1 MELDPPGEASPGGEA
16 GNGSRPPR
24 AVTSLQRGIFVNRLM
39 RSFLLPYKKLLVAV
53 FAFQFVAVAATM
65 TLPTLNAMLIDQGIL
80 KGNTNYILKIGVV
93 MLVLSLVQAVFGI
106 SATWFGSRAGMG
118 FGRDIRDRLF
128 HTVTGF
134 STREV
139 DSFGAPSLIIRIT
152 NDVQQVQ
159 TLVVMLCTSFISAPI
174 TIVVGVYLAVR
185 EDGPLSLI
193 LVASIPVL
201 LLSIGTIVIRVI
213 PQYRDMQERIDK
225 MSQVLR
231 EQIVGMRV
239 VRAFVR
245 EPLET
250 QRFDEA
256 NQRLTRTA
264 TLTSRYMS
272 SMFPT
277 VMLVLNVS
285 SAAAV
290 WVAANRIG
298 AGDMQIGALIAFL
311 TYLVQ
316 ILMAVMMAT
325 FVAVMWP
332 RASVCAERINEVLDT
347 DSSIITSPTPV
358 TQLSGKG
365 TLEFRNVG
373 FCYPGAE
380 IPVLSNVSF
389 TTRPGQTTAIIGSTG
404 SGKTTLVN
412 LVARLIDSTEGSILI
427 DDVDVRDLEPETL
440 WKRVSVVPQRPYL
453 FSGTIRSNLLFA
465 DPEASEADLWKAL
478 EIAQAADFVNA
489 MTDKLDSPISQ
500 GGTNV
505 SGGQR
510 QRLAIARSLVRKPGI
525 YVFDDSFSA
534 LDLATDARLRTAL
547 APVTSDAA
555 LIIVAQRVSTIK
567 HADQILV
574 LDNGECV
581 GVGTHHELLANCPT
595 YAEIV
600 ESQMTA
606 EEAA

>member
-1 MELDPPGEASPGGEA
+1 M
-16 GNGSRPPR
+16 
-24 AVTSLQRGIFVNRLM
+24 NRLM

-53 FAFQFVAVAATM
+53 LAFQIVAVTATM
-65 TLPTLNAMLIDQGIL
+65 ILPTLNALLIDNGIL
-80 KGNTNYILKIGVV
+80 KGNTNYILKIGVI
-93 MLVLSLVQAVFGI
+93 MLALSFVQAVFGI

-139 DSFGAPSLIIRIT
+139 DRFGAPSLITRIT

-174 TIVVGVYLAVR
+174 TVVVGVFLAVR

-193 LVASIPVL
+193 LVAGIPVL
-201 LLSIGTIVIRVI
+201 LLSVGTIVIRVI
-213 PQYRDMQERIDK
+213 PQYRNMQERIDR
-225 MSQVLR
+225 MSRVLR

-250 QRFDEA
+250 ERFDDA
-256 NQRLTRTA
+256 NQRLTRTSI
-264 TLTSRYMS
+264 LTSRYMS

-277 VMLVLNVS
+277 VMLVMNIS

-290 WVAANRIG
+290 WVAAGRIG
-298 AGDMQIGALIAFL
+298 AGDMQIGALVAFL

-332 RASVCAERINEVLDT
+332 RASVCADRINEVLET
-347 DSSIITSPTPV
+347 DSSIETSPTPV
-358 TQLSGKG
+358 TELPGRG

-373 FCYPGAE
+373 FSYPGAE
-380 IPVLSNVSF
+380 VPVLSNISF

-412 LVARLIDSTEGSILI
+412 LIARLIDSSEGEILV
-427 DDVDVRDLEPETL
+427 DDVNVRDLEPETL

-453 FSGTIRSNLLFA
+453 FSGTVRSNLLFA
-465 DPEASEADLWKAL
+465 NENASENDLWTAL

-489 MTDKLDSPISQ
+489 MPEKLDSPISQ

-510 QRLAIARSLVRKPGI
+510 QRLAIARALVRKPGI

-547 APVTSDAA
+547 VPVTTDAA

-567 HADQILV
+567 YADQILV
-574 LDNGECV
+574 LEDGVCV
-581 GVGTHHELLANCPT
+581 GLGSHYELLENCPT

-600 ESQMTA
+600 ESQMSA

>member
-1 MELDPPGEASPGGEA
+1 
-16 GNGSRPPR
+16 
-24 AVTSLQRGIFVNRLM
+24 M
-39 RSFLLPYKKLLVAV
+39 RSFLLPYKNLLIAVFLLQIVAV
-53 FAFQFVAVAATM
+53 GATM
-65 TLPTLNAMLIDQGIL
+65 ILPTLNAMLIDQGIL
-80 KGNTNYILKIGVV
+80 TGNTNYILKIGVV
-93 MLVLSLVQAVFGI
+93 MLALSFVQAVFGI

-139 DSFGAPSLIIRIT
+139 DSFGAPSLITRIT

-174 TIVVGVYLAVR
+174 TIVIGVFLAIR

-193 LVASIPVL
+193 LVAAVPVL
-201 LLSIGTIVIRVI
+201 LLSIGTIIIRVI
-213 PQYRDMQERIDK
+213 PQFRAMQERIDK
-225 MSQVLR
+225 VSKVLR

-250 QRFDEA
+250 ERFDDV
-256 NQRLTRTA
+256 NQLLTRTA
-264 TLTSRYMS
+264 ILTSRYMS
-272 SMFPT
+272 SLFPT
-277 VMLVLNVS
+277 VMLVMNVS

-290 WVAANRIG
+290 WVAADRIQ
-298 AGDMQIGALIAFL
+298 AGDMKVGALIAFL

-332 RASVCAERINEVLDT
+332 RASVCADRINEVLET
-347 DSSIITSPTPV
+347 DSSIVTASEPITE
-358 TQLSGKG
+358 LAGGG

-373 FCYPGAE
+373 FSYPGAE
-380 IPVLSNVSF
+380 IPVLSSISF

-412 LVARLIDSTEGSILI
+412 LIARLIDCTEGEIL
-427 DDVDVRDLEPETL
+427 VDNVNVRDLEPETL
-440 WKRVSVVPQRPYL
+440 WRQVSIVPQRPYL

-465 DPEASEADLWKAL
+465 KADATENDLWTAL
-478 EIAQAADFVNA
+478 EIAQASDFVNA
-489 MTDKLDSPISQ
+489 LPEKLDAPISQ

-510 QRLAIARSLVRKPGI
+510 QRLAIARALVRTPNI

-547 APVTSDAA
+547 IPVTTNAA
-555 LIIVAQRVSTIK
+555 MIIVAQRVSTIK
-567 HADQILV
+567 NADQILV
-574 LDNGECV
+574 LDNGICV
-581 GVGTHHELLANCPT
+581 GLGTHHELLANCPT

>member
-1 MELDPPGEASPGGEA
+1 
-16 GNGSRPPR
+16 
-24 AVTSLQRGIFVNRLM
+24 M
-39 RSFLLPYKKLLVAV
+39 RSYLLPYKKLLWAVLLFQIVAV
-53 FAFQFVAVAATM
+53 TATM
-65 TLPTLNAMLIDQGIL
+65 TLPTLNAMLIDNGIL

-93 MLVLSLVQAVFGI
+93 MLALSLVQAVFGI
-106 SATWFGSRAGMG
+106 SSTWFGSRAGMG

-139 DSFGAPSLIIRIT
+139 DSFGAPSLITRIT

-159 TLVVMLCTSFISAPI
+159 TLVVMLCTSFIAAPI
-174 TIVVGVYLAVR
+174 TVVVGIFLAIR

-193 LVASIPVL
+193 LVAGIPVL
-201 LLSIGTIVIRVI
+201 LLSVGLIVIRVI
-213 PQYRDMQERIDK
+213 PQFRDMQERIDRV
-225 MSQVLR
+225 SRVLR

-250 QRFDEA
+250 DRFDDA
-256 NQRLTRTA
+256 NQRLTRTSI
-264 TLTSRYMS
+264 LTSRYMS

-277 VMLVLNVS
+277 VMLVMNVS

-290 WVAANRIG
+290 WVAADRIQSG
-298 AGDMQIGALIAFL
+298 EMQIGALVAFL

-347 DSSIITSPTPV
+347 ESTIVTSTTPITE
-358 TQLSGKG
+358 LAGHG

-380 IPVLSNVSF
+380 VPVLSDISF

-404 SGKTTLVN
+404 AGKTTLVN
-412 LVARLIDSTEGSILI
+412 LIARLIDSTDGEIL
-427 DDVDVRDLEPETL
+427 VDTVNVRDLAPETL
-440 WKRVSVVPQRPYL
+440 WTRVSVVPQRPYL
-453 FSGTIRSNLLFA
+453 FSGTVRSNLLFA
-465 DPEASEADLWKAL
+465 NKDASEDDLWKAL

-489 MTDKLDSPISQ
+489 MPEKLDAPISQ

-510 QRLAIARSLVRKPGI
+510 QRLAIARALVRQPGI

-547 APVTSDAA
+547 LPVTTDAA

-574 LDNGECV
+574 LDNGNCV
-581 GVGTHHELLANCPT
+581 GLGTHHELLENCPT

>member
-1 MELDPPGEASPGGEA
+1 
-16 GNGSRPPR
+16 
-24 AVTSLQRGIFVNRLM
+24 M

-53 FAFQFVAVAATM
+53 LAFQIVAVTATM
-65 TLPTLNAMLIDQGIL
+65 ILPTLNALLIDDGIL
-80 KGNTNYILKIGVV
+80 KGNTNYILKIGVI
-93 MLVLSLVQAVFGI
+93 MLALSFVQAVFGI

-139 DSFGAPSLIIRIT
+139 DRFGAPSLITRIT

-174 TIVVGVYLAVR
+174 TVVVGVFLAIR

-193 LVASIPVL
+193 LVAGIPVL
-201 LLSIGTIVIRVI
+201 LLSVGTIVIRVI
-213 PQYRDMQERIDK
+213 PQYRNMQERIDR
-225 MSQVLR
+225 MSRVLR

-250 QRFDEA
+250 ERFDDA
-256 NQRLTRTA
+256 NQRLTRTSI
-264 TLTSRYMS
+264 LTSRYMS

-277 VMLVLNVS
+277 VMLVMNIS

-290 WVAANRIG
+290 WVAGDRIQ
-298 AGDMQIGALIAFL
+298 AGDMQIGALVAFL

-332 RASVCAERINEVLDT
+332 RASVCADRINEVLET
-347 DSSIITSPTPV
+347 DSSIVTSPSPITELP
-358 TQLSGKG
+358 GRG

-373 FCYPGAE
+373 FSYPGAE
-380 IPVLSNVSF
+380 VPVLSNISF

-412 LVARLIDSTEGSILI
+412 LIARLIDSSEGEILV
-427 DDVDVRDLEPETL
+427 DDVNVRDLEPETL

-453 FSGTIRSNLLFA
+453 FSGTVRSNLLFA
-465 DPEASEADLWKAL
+465 NENASETDLWSAL

-489 MTDKLDSPISQ
+489 MPEELDSPISQ

-510 QRLAIARSLVRKPGI
+510 QRLAIARALVRKPGI

-547 APVTSDAA
+547 VPVTTDAA

-567 HADQILV
+567 YADQILV
-574 LDNGECV
+574 LEDGVCV
-581 GVGTHHELLANCPT
+581 GLGSHYELLENCPT

>member
-1 MELDPPGEASPGGEA
+1 M
-16 GNGSRPPR
+16 
-24 AVTSLQRGIFVNRLM
+24 NRLM

-412 LVARLIDSTEGSILI
+412 LVARLTDSTEGSILI

>member
-1 MELDPPGEASPGGEA
+1 M
-16 GNGSRPPR
+16 
-24 AVTSLQRGIFVNRLM
+24 NRLM
-39 RSFLLPYKKLLVAV
+39 RSFLLPYKNLLIAVLLLQIVAV
-53 FAFQFVAVAATM
+53 GATM
-65 TLPTLNAMLIDQGIL
+65 ILPTLNAMLIDQGIL
-80 KGNTNYILKIGVV
+80 TGDTSYILTIGVV
-93 MLVLSLVQAVFGI
+93 MLALSLVQAVFGI

-139 DSFGAPSLIIRIT
+139 DSFGAPSLITRIT

-174 TIVVGVYLAVR
+174 TIVIGVFLAIR

-193 LVASIPVL
+193 LVAAVPVL
-201 LLSIGTIVIRVI
+201 LLSIGTIIIRVI
-213 PQYRDMQERIDK
+213 PQFRAMQERIDK
-225 MSQVLR
+225 ISKVLR

-250 QRFDEA
+250 ERFDET
-256 NQRLTRTA
+256 NQLLTRTA
-264 TLTSRYMS
+264 ILTSRYMS
-272 SMFPT
+272 SLFPT
-277 VMLVLNVS
+277 VMLVMNVS

-290 WVAANRIG
+290 WVAADRIQ
-298 AGDMQIGALIAFL
+298 AGDMKIGALIAFL

-332 RASVCAERINEVLDT
+332 RASVCADRINEVLDT
-347 DSSIITSPTPV
+347 DSSIVTAATPITE
-358 TQLSGKG
+358 LDGIG
-365 TLEFRNVG
+365 TLEFRDVG

-380 IPVLSNVSF
+380 IPVLSGISF

-412 LVARLIDSTEGSILI
+412 LIARLIDCTDGELL
-427 DDVDVRDLEPETL
+427 VDGVNVRDLEPETL
-440 WKRVSVVPQRPYL
+440 WKQVSVVPQRPYL

-465 DPEASEADLWKAL
+465 KADATEADLWKAL

-489 MTDKLDSPISQ
+489 MPEKLDSPISQ

-510 QRLAIARSLVRKPGI
+510 QRLAIARALVRDPRI

-547 APVTSDAA
+547 IPVTTNASM
-555 LIIVAQRVSTIK
+555 IIVAQRVSTIK
-567 HADQILV
+567 NADQILV
-574 LDNGECV
+574 LDNGNCV
-581 GVGTHHELLANCPT
+581 GLGTHHELLASCPT

>member
-1 MELDPPGEASPGGEA
+1 M
-16 GNGSRPPR
+16 
-24 AVTSLQRGIFVNRLM
+24 NRLM
-39 RSFLLPYKKLLVAV
+39 RSFLLPYKNLLIAVFLLQIVAV
-53 FAFQFVAVAATM
+53 GATM
-65 TLPTLNAMLIDQGIL
+65 ILPTLNAMLIDQGIL
-80 KGNTNYILKIGVV
+80 TGNTNYILKIGVV
-93 MLVLSLVQAVFGI
+93 MLALSFVQAVFGI

-139 DSFGAPSLIIRIT
+139 DSFGAPSLITRIT

-174 TIVVGVYLAVR
+174 TIVIGVFLAIR

-193 LVASIPVL
+193 LVAAVPVL
-201 LLSIGTIVIRVI
+201 LLSIGTIIIRVI
-213 PQYRDMQERIDK
+213 PQFRAMQERIDK
-225 MSQVLR
+225 VSKVLR

-250 QRFDEA
+250 ERFDDA
-256 NQRLTRTA
+256 NQLLTRTA
-264 TLTSRYMS
+264 ILTSRYMS
-272 SMFPT
+272 SLFPT
-277 VMLVLNVS
+277 VMLVMNVS

-290 WVAANRIG
+290 WVAADRIQ
-298 AGDMQIGALIAFL
+298 AGDMKVGALIAFL

-332 RASVCAERINEVLDT
+332 RASVCADRINEVLET
-347 DSSIITSPTPV
+347 DSSIVTASEPITELAGS
-358 TQLSGKG
+358 G

-380 IPVLSNVSF
+380 IPVLSSISF

-412 LVARLIDSTEGSILI
+412 LIARLIDCTEGEIL
-427 DDVDVRDLEPETL
+427 VDNVNVRDLEPETL
-440 WKRVSVVPQRPYL
+440 WRQVSIVPQRPYL

-465 DPEASEADLWKAL
+465 KSDATENDLWTAL

-489 MTDKLDSPISQ
+489 LPEKLDAPISQ

-510 QRLAIARSLVRKPGI
+510 QRLAIARALVRTPNI

-547 APVTSDAA
+547 IPVTTNAA
-555 LIIVAQRVSTIK
+555 MIIVAQRVSTIK
-567 HADQILV
+567 NADQILV
-574 LDNGECV
+574 LDNGICV
-581 GVGTHHELLANCPT
+581 GLGTHHELLANCPT

>member
-1 MELDPPGEASPGGEA
+1 
-16 GNGSRPPR
+16 
-24 AVTSLQRGIFVNRLM
+24 M
-39 RSFLLPYKKLLVAV
+39 RSFLLPYKNLLIAVLLLQIVAV
-53 FAFQFVAVAATM
+53 GATM
-65 TLPTLNAMLIDQGIL
+65 ILPTLNAMLIDQGIL
-80 KGNTNYILKIGVV
+80 TGDTSYILTIGVV
-93 MLVLSLVQAVFGI
+93 MLALSLVQAVFGI

-139 DSFGAPSLIIRIT
+139 DSFGAPSLITRIT

-174 TIVVGVYLAVR
+174 TIVIGVFLAIR

-193 LVASIPVL
+193 LVAAVPVL
-201 LLSIGTIVIRVI
+201 LLSIGTIIIRVI
-213 PQYRDMQERIDK
+213 PQFRAMQERIDK
-225 MSQVLR
+225 ISKVLR

-250 QRFDEA
+250 ERFDET
-256 NQRLTRTA
+256 NQLLTRTA
-264 TLTSRYMS
+264 ILTSRYMS
-272 SMFPT
+272 SLFPT
-277 VMLVLNVS
+277 VMLVMNVS

-290 WVAANRIG
+290 WVAADRIQ
-298 AGDMQIGALIAFL
+298 AGDMKIGALIAFL

-332 RASVCAERINEVLDT
+332 RASVCADRINEVLDT
-347 DSSIITSPTPV
+347 DSSIVTAATPITE
-358 TQLSGKG
+358 LDGIG
-365 TLEFRNVG
+365 TLEFRDVG

-380 IPVLSNVSF
+380 IPVLSGISF

-412 LVARLIDSTEGSILI
+412 LIARLIDCTDGELL
-427 DDVDVRDLEPETL
+427 VDGVNVRDLEPETL
-440 WKRVSVVPQRPYL
+440 WKQVSVVPQRPYL

-465 DPEASEADLWKAL
+465 KADATEADLWKAL

-489 MTDKLDSPISQ
+489 MPEKLDSPISQ

-510 QRLAIARSLVRKPGI
+510 QRLAIARALVRDPRI

-547 APVTSDAA
+547 IPVTTNAA
-555 LIIVAQRVSTIK
+555 MIIVAQRVSTIK
-567 HADQILV
+567 NADQILV
-574 LDNGECV
+574 LDNGNCV
-581 GVGTHHELLANCPT
+581 GLGTHHELLATCPT

>member
-1 MELDPPGEASPGGEA
+1 
-16 GNGSRPPR
+16 
-24 AVTSLQRGIFVNRLM
+24 M
-39 RSFLLPYKKLLVAV
+39 RSFLLPYKKLLLAVLAFQIVAV
-53 FAFQFVAVAATM
+53 TATM
-65 TLPTLNAMLIDQGIL
+65 TLPTLNAMLIDHGIL
-80 KGNTNYILKIGVV
+80 TGNTTYILKIGAV
-93 MLVLSLVQAVFGI
+93 MLGLSVVQAIFGI

-139 DSFGAPSLIIRIT
+139 DSFGAPSLITRIT

-174 TIVVGVYLAVR
+174 TVVVGLFLAVR
-185 EDGPLSLI
+185 EDGPLSLV
-193 LVASIPVL
+193 LVASIPFL
-201 LLSIGTIVIRVI
+201 LISVGTIIIRVI
-213 PQYRDMQERIDK
+213 PQFRDMQERIDK
-225 MSQVLR
+225 VSKVLR

-245 EPLET
+245 ERLET
-250 QRFDEA
+250 DRFDES
-256 NQRLTRTA
+256 NQRLTRTSI
-264 TLTSRYMS
+264 LTSRYMS
-272 SMFPT
+272 SLFPT
-277 VMLVLNVS
+277 VTLVMNVS

-290 WVAANRIG
+290 WVAADRIG
-298 AGDMQIGALIAFL
+298 AGDMQVGALVAFL

-332 RASVCAERINEVLDT
+332 RASVCAERINDVLDT
-347 DSSIITSPTPV
+347 ESSIVTSPTPI
-358 TQLSGKG
+358 TALAGRG
-365 TLEFRNVG
+365 TLEFRDVG
-373 FCYPGAE
+373 FSYPGAE
-380 IPVLSNVSF
+380 IPVLTNISF
-389 TTRPGQTTAIIGSTG
+389 TTRPGETTAIIGSTG

-412 LVARLIDSTEGSILI
+412 LIARLIDSTEGSVLV
-427 DDVDVRDLEPETL
+427 DEVDVRDLEPETL
-440 WKRVSVVPQRPYL
+440 WKRVSIVPQRPYL
-453 FSGTIRSNLLFA
+453 FSGTVRSNLLFA
-465 DPEASEADLWKAL
+465 DESASEADLWTAL
-478 EIAQAADFVNA
+478 EIAQAADFVRA
-489 MTDKLDSPISQ
+489 MPEGLDSPISQ

-510 QRLAIARSLVRKPGI
+510 QRLAIARALVRAPGI

-547 APVTSDAA
+547 VPVTENAA
-555 LIIVAQRVSTIK
+555 MIIVAQRVSTIK

-574 LDNGECV
+574 LDNGACV
-581 GVGTHHELLANCPT
+581 GLGTHHELLDTCPT

>member
-1 MELDPPGEASPGGEA
+1 
-16 GNGSRPPR
+16 
-24 AVTSLQRGIFVNRLM
+24 M
-39 RSFLLPYKKLLVAV
+39 RSYLLPYKKLLWAVLLFQIVAV
-53 FAFQFVAVAATM
+53 TATM
-65 TLPTLNAMLIDQGIL
+65 TLPTLNAMLIDNGIL

-93 MLVLSLVQAVFGI
+93 MLALSLVQAVFGI
-106 SATWFGSRAGMG
+106 SSTWFGSRAGMG

-139 DSFGAPSLIIRIT
+139 DSFGAPSLITRIT

-159 TLVVMLCTSFISAPI
+159 TLVVMLCTSFIAAPI
-174 TIVVGVYLAVR
+174 TVVVGIFLAIR

-193 LVASIPVL
+193 LVAGIPVL
-201 LLSIGTIVIRVI
+201 LLSVGLIVIRVI
-213 PQYRDMQERIDK
+213 PQFRDMQERIDRV
-225 MSQVLR
+225 SRVLR

-250 QRFDEA
+250 DRFDDA
-256 NQRLTRTA
+256 NQRLTRTSI
-264 TLTSRYMS
+264 LTSRYMS

-277 VMLVLNVS
+277 VMLVMNVS

-290 WVAANRIG
+290 WVAADRIQSG
-298 AGDMQIGALIAFL
+298 EMQIGALVAFL

-347 DSSIITSPTPV
+347 ESTIVTSTTPITE
-358 TQLSGKG
+358 LAGHG

-380 IPVLSNVSF
+380 VPVLSDISF

-404 SGKTTLVN
+404 AGKTTLVN
-412 LVARLIDSTEGSILI
+412 LIARLIDSTDGEIL
-427 DDVDVRDLEPETL
+427 VDNVNVRDLAPETL
-440 WKRVSVVPQRPYL
+440 WTRVSVVPQRPYL
-453 FSGTIRSNLLFA
+453 FSGTVRSNLLFA
-465 DPEASEADLWKAL
+465 NKDASEDDLWKAL

-489 MTDKLDSPISQ
+489 MPEKLDAPISQ

-510 QRLAIARSLVRKPGI
+510 QRLAIARALVRQPGI

-547 APVTSDAA
+547 LPVTTDAA

-574 LDNGECV
+574 LDNGICV
-581 GVGTHHELLANCPT
+581 GLGTHHELLENCPT

>member
-1 MELDPPGEASPGGEA
+1 MLVS
-16 GNGSRPPR
+16 
-24 AVTSLQRGIFVNRLM
+24 LM
-39 RSFLLPYKKLLVAV
+39 RSHLLPYKKLLVAV
-53 FAFQFVAVAATM
+53 VALQIVAVAATM
-65 TLPTLNAMLIDQGIL
+65 TLPTLNAMLIDHGIL
-80 KGNTNYILKIGVV
+80 TGDTHYILRIGAV
-93 MLVLSLVQAVFGI
+93 MLALSLVQAVFGI

-118 FGRDIRDRLF
+118 FGRDVRDDLF

-139 DSFGAPSLIIRIT
+139 DGFGAPSLITRIT

-159 TLVVMLCTSFISAPI
+159 TLVVMLCTTFISAPI
-174 TIVVGVYLAVR
+174 TIAIGVFLAVR

-193 LVASIPVL
+193 LVAAVPVL
-201 LLSIGTIVIRVI
+201 LVGIGTIIVRVV
-213 PQYRDMQERIDK
+213 PQYRFMQVRIDRVN
-225 MSQVLR
+225 QVLR

-245 EPLET
+245 EPVET
-250 QRFDEA
+250 ERFGEA
-256 NQRLTRTA
+256 NERLTATA

-298 AGDMQIGALIAFL
+298 AGDMEVGSLIAFL

-332 RASVCAERINEVLDT
+332 RAAVCADRILEVLRT
-347 DSSIITSPTPV
+347 DSSILAAAEPV
-358 TQLSGKG
+358 SSIDRRGRI
-365 TLEFRNVG
+365 EFRDVS
-373 FCYPGAE
+373 FSYPGAE
-380 IPVLSNVSF
+380 KPVLSGISF
-389 TTRPGQTTAIIGSTG
+389 TALPGQTTAIIGSTG
-404 SGKTTLVN
+404 SGKTSLVN
-412 LVARLIDSTEGSILI
+412 LIARLIDCTEGSVLI
-427 DDVDVRDLEPETL
+427 DGVDVRALEPEVL
-440 WKRVSVVPQRPYL
+440 WGTVAIVPQRPYL
-453 FSGTIRSNLLFA
+453 FSGTVRSNLLFA
-465 DPEASEADLWKAL
+465 DPDASEADLWKAL
-478 EIAQAADFVNA
+478 EISQAADFVNA
-489 MTDKLDSPISQ
+489 MPDRLDAPISQ

-510 QRLAIARSLVRKPGI
+510 QRLAIARALVRKPSVH
-525 YVFDDSFSA
+525 VFDDSFSA
-534 LDLATDARLRTAL
+534 LDLSTDARLRTAL
-547 APVTSDAA
+547 IPITADRTM
-555 LIIVAQRVSTIK
+555 IIVAQRVSTIR

-574 LDNGECV
+574 LEHGECM
-581 GVGTHHELLANCPT
+581 GLGTHEELIETCPT

-600 ESQMTA
+600 ASQLTA

>member
-1 MELDPPGEASPGGEA
+1 MAMRCDLGLTRNIATGGI
-16 GNGSRPPR
+16 R
-24 AVTSLQRGIFVNRLM
+24 VNRLM
-39 RSFLLPYKKLLVAV
+39 RSYLLPYKKLLWAVLIFQIVAV
-53 FAFQFVAVAATM
+53 TATM
-65 TLPTLNAMLIDQGIL
+65 TLPTLNAMLIDNGIL
-80 KGNTNYILKIGVV
+80 KGNTHYILKIGAV
-93 MLVLSLVQAVFGI
+93 MLVLSLIQAVFGI
-106 SATWFGSRAGMG
+106 SSTWFGSRAGMG
-118 FGRDIRDRLF
+118 FGRDVRDRLF

-139 DSFGAPSLIIRIT
+139 DNFGAPSLITRIT

-174 TIVVGVYLAVR
+174 TVVVGIFLAVR

-193 LVASIPVL
+193 LVAGIPVL
-201 LLSIGTIVIRVI
+201 LLSVGTIVIRVI
-213 PQYRDMQERIDK
+213 PQYRFMQERIDRV
-225 MSQVLR
+225 SRVLR

-250 QRFDEA
+250 ERFDDA
-256 NQRLTRTA
+256 NQRLTRTSI
-264 TLTSRYMS
+264 LTSRYMS

-277 VMLVLNVS
+277 VMLVMNVS

-290 WVAANRIG
+290 WVAAGRIQS
-298 AGDMQIGALIAFL
+298 GDMQIGALVAFL

-347 DSSIITSPTPV
+347 ESSIVTSTTPITE
-358 TQLSGKG
+358 LSGRG

-380 IPVLSNVSF
+380 IPVLSDISF

-412 LVARLIDSTEGSILI
+412 LIARLIDSTGGEILI
-427 DDVDVRDLEPETL
+427 DGVSVRDLEPETL

-453 FSGTIRSNLLFA
+453 FSGTVRSNLLFA
-465 DPEASEADLWKAL
+465 NKNASEDDLWKAL

-489 MTDKLDSPISQ
+489 MSEKLDSPISQ

-510 QRLAIARSLVRKPGI
+510 QRLAIARALVRKPGI

-547 APVTSDAA
+547 IPVTTDAA

-567 HADQILV
+567 HADQIVV
-574 LDNGECV
+574 LDEGKCV
-581 GVGTHHELLANCPT
+581 GLGTHHQLLQNCPT

>member
-1 MELDPPGEASPGGEA
+1 
-16 GNGSRPPR
+16 
-24 AVTSLQRGIFVNRLM
+24 M
-39 RSFLLPYKKLLVAV
+39 RSYLLPYKKLLWAV
-53 FAFQFVAVAATM
+53 FAFQIVAVTATM
-65 TLPTLNAMLIDQGIL
+65 TLPTLNAMLIDNGIL
-80 KGNTNYILKIGVV
+80 RGNTNYILKIGAV
-93 MLVLSLVQAVFGI
+93 MLVLSLIQAVFGI
-106 SATWFGSRAGMG
+106 SSTWFGSRAGMG
-118 FGRDIRDRLF
+118 FGRDVRDRLF

-139 DSFGAPSLIIRIT
+139 DSFGAPSLITRIT

-159 TLVVMLCTSFISAPI
+159 TLVVMLCTSFIGAPI
-174 TIVVGVYLAVR
+174 TVVVGIFLAVR

-193 LVASIPVL
+193 LVAGIPVL
-201 LLSIGTIVIRVI
+201 LLSVGTIVIRVI
-213 PQYRDMQERIDK
+213 PQYRFMQERIDRV
-225 MSQVLR
+225 SRVLR

-250 QRFDEA
+250 ERFDDA
-256 NQRLTRTA
+256 NQRLTRTSI
-264 TLTSRYMS
+264 LTSRYMS

-277 VMLVLNVS
+277 VMLVMNVS

-290 WVAANRIG
+290 WVAAGRIQS
-298 AGDMQIGALIAFL
+298 GDMQIGALIAFL

-332 RASVCAERINEVLDT
+332 RAAVCAERINEVLDT
-347 DSSIITSPTPV
+347 ESSIVISATPIKE
-358 TQLSGKG
+358 LSGRG

-380 IPVLSNVSF
+380 IPVLSDISF

-412 LVARLIDSTEGSILI
+412 LIARLIDSTGGEILI
-427 DDVDVRDLEPETL
+427 DDVNVRDLEPETL

-453 FSGTIRSNLLFA
+453 FSGTVRSNLLFA
-465 DPEASEADLWKAL
+465 NKDATEDDLWKAL

-489 MTDKLDSPISQ
+489 MSERLDSPISQ

-510 QRLAIARSLVRKPGI
+510 QRLAIARALVRKPGI

-547 APVTSDAA
+547 IPVTTDAA

-574 LDNGECV
+574 LDKGECV
-581 GVGTHHELLANCPT
+581 GLGTHHELLQSCPT

>member
-1 MELDPPGEASPGGEA
+1 
-16 GNGSRPPR
+16 
-24 AVTSLQRGIFVNRLM
+24 M

-412 LVARLIDSTEGSILI
+412 LVARLTDSTEGSILI

>member
-358 TQLSGKG
+358 TELSGKG

>member
-1 MELDPPGEASPGGEA
+1 MAMRCDLGLTRNIATGGI
-16 GNGSRPPR
+16 R
-24 AVTSLQRGIFVNRLM
+24 VNRLM
-39 RSFLLPYKKLLVAV
+39 RSYLLPYKKLLWAVLIFQIVAV
-53 FAFQFVAVAATM
+53 TATM
-65 TLPTLNAMLIDQGIL
+65 TLPTLNAMLIDNGIL
-80 KGNTNYILKIGVV
+80 KGNTHYILKIGAV
-93 MLVLSLVQAVFGI
+93 MLVLSLIQAVFGI
-106 SATWFGSRAGMG
+106 SSTWFGSRAGMG
-118 FGRDIRDRLF
+118 FGRDVRDRLF

-139 DSFGAPSLIIRIT
+139 DNFGAPSLITRIT

-174 TIVVGVYLAVR
+174 TVVVGIFLAVR

-193 LVASIPVL
+193 LVAGIPVL
-201 LLSIGTIVIRVI
+201 LLSVGTIVIRVI
-213 PQYRDMQERIDK
+213 PQYRFMQERIDRV
-225 MSQVLR
+225 SRVLR

-250 QRFDEA
+250 ERFDDA
-256 NQRLTRTA
+256 NQRLTRTSI
-264 TLTSRYMS
+264 LTSRYMS

-277 VMLVLNVS
+277 VMLVMNIS

-290 WVAANRIG
+290 WVAAGRIQS
-298 AGDMQIGALIAFL
+298 GDMQIGALVAFL

-347 DSSIITSPTPV
+347 ESSIVTSTTPITD
-358 TQLSGKG
+358 LSGRG

-380 IPVLSNVSF
+380 IPVLSDISF

-412 LVARLIDSTEGSILI
+412 LIARLIDSTGGEILI
-427 DDVDVRDLEPETL
+427 DDVNVRDLEPETL

-453 FSGTIRSNLLFA
+453 FSGTVRSNLLFA
-465 DPEASEADLWKAL
+465 NKNASEDDLWKAL

-489 MTDKLDSPISQ
+489 MSEKLDSPISQ

-510 QRLAIARSLVRKPGI
+510 QRLAIARALVRKPGI

-547 APVTSDAA
+547 IPVTTDAA

-567 HADQILV
+567 HADQIVV
-574 LDNGECV
+574 LDEGKCV
-581 GVGTHHELLANCPT
+581 GLGTHHELLQNCPT

>member
-1 MELDPPGEASPGGEA
+1 M
-16 GNGSRPPR
+16 
-24 AVTSLQRGIFVNRLM
+24 NRLM

>member
-1 MELDPPGEASPGGEA
+1 M
-16 GNGSRPPR
+16 
-24 AVTSLQRGIFVNRLM
+24 NRLM
-39 RSFLLPYKKLLVAV
+39 RSYLLPYKKLLWAVLIFQVVAV
-53 FAFQFVAVAATM
+53 TATM

-80 KGNTNYILKIGVV
+80 KANTNYIVKIGAV
-93 MLVLSLVQAVFGI
+93 MLALSLVQAVFGI
-106 SATWFGSRAGMG
+106 AATWAGSRAGMG
-118 FGRDIRDRLF
+118 FGRDVRDRLF

-139 DSFGAPSLIIRIT
+139 DSFGAPSLITRIT

-174 TIVVGVYLAVR
+174 TIVVGVFLAVR

-201 LLSIGTIVIRVI
+201 LLTIGTIVIRVI
-213 PQYRDMQERIDK
+213 PQFRAMQERIDNVSK
-225 MSQVLR
+225 VLR

-250 QRFDEA
+250 ERFDEA
-256 NQRLTRTA
+256 NQLLSRTSI
-264 TLTSRYMS
+264 LTSRYMS
-272 SMFPT
+272 SLFPT
-277 VMLVLNVS
+277 VMLVMNVS

-290 WVAANRIG
+290 WVAADRIQS
-298 AGDMQIGALIAFL
+298 GDMQIGALIAFL

-332 RASVCAERINEVLDT
+332 RASVCADRINEVLNT
-347 DSSIITSPTPV
+347 DSSIVTSVNPT
-358 TQLSGKG
+358 TELSGRG

-373 FCYPGAE
+373 FSYPGAE
-380 IPVLSNVSF
+380 IPVLSNISF

-404 SGKTTLVN
+404 SGKTSLVN
-412 LVARLIDSTEGSILI
+412 LIARLIDSSEGQILV
-427 DDVDVRDLEPETL
+427 DDVNVRDLEPETL

-465 DPEASEADLWKAL
+465 NENATEDGLWKAL

-489 MTDKLDSPISQ
+489 MAEKLDAPISQ

-510 QRLAIARSLVRKPGI
+510 QRLAIARALVRKPGI

-534 LDLATDARLRTAL
+534 LDLSTDARLRTAL
-547 APVTSDAA
+547 VPVTTDAA

-574 LDNGECV
+574 LDQGECV
-581 GVGTHHELLANCPT
+581 GLGTHRELLETCPT

>member
-1 MELDPPGEASPGGEA
+1 
-16 GNGSRPPR
+16 
-24 AVTSLQRGIFVNRLM
+24 M
-39 RSFLLPYKKLLVAV
+39 RSYLLPYKKLLWAV
-53 FAFQFVAVAATM
+53 FAFQIVAVTATM
-65 TLPTLNAMLIDQGIL
+65 TLPTLNAMLIDNGIL
-80 KGNTNYILKIGVV
+80 KGNTHYILKIGAV
-93 MLVLSLVQAVFGI
+93 MLVLSLIQAVFGI
-106 SATWFGSRAGMG
+106 SSTWFGSRAGMG
-118 FGRDIRDRLF
+118 FGRDVRDRLF

-139 DSFGAPSLIIRIT
+139 DSFGAPSLITRIT

-159 TLVVMLCTSFISAPI
+159 TLVVMLCTSFIGAPI
-174 TIVVGVYLAVR
+174 TVVVGIFLAVR

-193 LVASIPVL
+193 LVAGIPVL
-201 LLSIGTIVIRVI
+201 LLSVGTIVIRVI
-213 PQYRDMQERIDK
+213 PQYRNMQERIDRV
-225 MSQVLR
+225 SRVLR

-250 QRFDEA
+250 ERFGDA
-256 NQRLTRTA
+256 NQRLTRTSI
-264 TLTSRYMS
+264 LTSRYMS

-277 VMLVLNVS
+277 VMLVMNIS

-290 WVAANRIG
+290 WVAAGRIQS
-298 AGDMQIGALIAFL
+298 GDMQIGALVAFL

-347 DSSIITSPTPV
+347 ESSIVTSTTPITK
-358 TQLSGKG
+358 LSGRG

-380 IPVLSNVSF
+380 IPVLSDISF

-412 LVARLIDSTEGSILI
+412 LIARLIDSTGGEILI
-427 DDVDVRDLEPETL
+427 DDVNVRDLEPETL
-440 WKRVSVVPQRPYL
+440 WTRVSVVPQRPYL
-453 FSGTIRSNLLFA
+453 FSGTVRSNLLFA
-465 DPEASEADLWKAL
+465 NKDATDEDLWKAL

-489 MTDKLDSPISQ
+489 MSDKLDSPISQ

-510 QRLAIARSLVRKPGI
+510 QRLAIARALVRKPGI

-534 LDLATDARLRTAL
+534 LDLATDSRLRTAL
-547 APVTSDAA
+547 IPVTTDAA

-574 LDNGECV
+574 LDEGKCV
-581 GVGTHHELLANCPT
+581 GLGTHHELLLTCPT

>member
-1 MELDPPGEASPGGEA
+1 M
-16 GNGSRPPR
+16 
-24 AVTSLQRGIFVNRLM
+24 NRLM

-65 TLPTLNAMLIDQGIL
+65 TLPTLNAMLIDHGIL

-174 TIVVGVYLAVR
+174 TIVIGVYLAVR

-213 PQYRDMQERIDK
+213 PQYRNMQERIDK

-298 AGDMQIGALIAFL
+298 AGEMQIGALIAFL

-358 TQLSGKG
+358 TELSGKG

-427 DDVDVRDLEPETL
+427 DSIDVRDLEPETL

-465 DPEASEADLWKAL
+465 DPEASENDLWKAL

-574 LDNGECV
+574 LDDGECV
-581 GVGTHHELLANCPT
+581 GIGTHHELLANCPT

>member
-1 MELDPPGEASPGGEA
+1 
-16 GNGSRPPR
+16 
-24 AVTSLQRGIFVNRLM
+24 M

-53 FAFQFVAVAATM
+53 LAFQIVAVTATM
-65 TLPTLNAMLIDQGIL
+65 ILPTLNALLIDNGIL
-80 KGNTNYILKIGVV
+80 KGNTNYILKIGVI
-93 MLVLSLVQAVFGI
+93 MLALSFVQAVFGI
-106 SATWFGSRAGMG
+106 SATWVGSRAGMG

-139 DSFGAPSLIIRIT
+139 DRFGAPSLITRIT

-174 TIVVGVYLAVR
+174 TVVVGVFLAVR

-193 LVASIPVL
+193 LVAGIPVL
-201 LLSIGTIVIRVI
+201 LLSVGTIVIRVI
-213 PQYRDMQERIDK
+213 PQYRNMQERIDR
-225 MSQVLR
+225 MSRVLR

-250 QRFDEA
+250 ERFDDA
-256 NQRLTRTA
+256 NQRLTRTSI
-264 TLTSRYMS
+264 LTSRYMS

-277 VMLVLNVS
+277 VMLVMNIS

-290 WVAANRIG
+290 WVAAGRIG
-298 AGDMQIGALIAFL
+298 AGDMQIGALVAFL

-332 RASVCAERINEVLDT
+332 RASVCADRINEVLET
-347 DSSIITSPTPV
+347 DSSIETSPTPV
-358 TQLSGKG
+358 TELPGRG

-373 FCYPGAE
+373 FSYPGAE
-380 IPVLSNVSF
+380 VPVLSNISF

-412 LVARLIDSTEGSILI
+412 LIARLIDSSEGEILV
-427 DDVDVRDLEPETL
+427 DDVNVRDLEPETL

-453 FSGTIRSNLLFA
+453 FSGTVRSNLLFA
-465 DPEASEADLWKAL
+465 NENASENDLWTAL

-489 MTDKLDSPISQ
+489 MPEKLDSPISQ

-510 QRLAIARSLVRKPGI
+510 QRLAIARALVRKPGI

-547 APVTSDAA
+547 VPVTTDAA

-567 HADQILV
+567 YADQILV
-574 LDNGECV
+574 LEDGVCV
-581 GVGTHHELLANCPT
+581 GLGSHYELLENCPT

-600 ESQMTA
+600 ESQMSA

>member
-1 MELDPPGEASPGGEA
+1 
-16 GNGSRPPR
+16 
-24 AVTSLQRGIFVNRLM
+24 M
-39 RSFLLPYKKLLVAV
+39 RSFLLPYKKLLLAVLAFQIVAV
-53 FAFQFVAVAATM
+53 TATM
-65 TLPTLNAMLIDQGIL
+65 TLPTLNAMLIDHGIL
-80 KGNTNYILKIGVV
+80 TGNTTYILKIGAV
-93 MLVLSLVQAVFGI
+93 MLGLSVVQAIFGI

-139 DSFGAPSLIIRIT
+139 DSFGAPSLITRIT

-174 TIVVGVYLAVR
+174 TVVVGLFLAVR
-185 EDGPLSLI
+185 EDGPLSLV
-193 LVASIPVL
+193 LVASIPFL
-201 LLSIGTIVIRVI
+201 LISVGTIIIRVI
-213 PQYRDMQERIDK
+213 PQFRDMQERIDK
-225 MSQVLR
+225 VSKVLR

-245 EPLET
+245 ERLET
-250 QRFDEA
+250 DRFDES
-256 NQRLTRTA
+256 NQRLTRTSI
-264 TLTSRYMS
+264 LTSRYMS
-272 SMFPT
+272 SLFPT
-277 VMLVLNVS
+277 VTLVMNVS

-290 WVAANRIG
+290 WVAADRIG
-298 AGDMQIGALIAFL
+298 AGDMQVGALVAFL

-332 RASVCAERINEVLDT
+332 RASVCAERINDVLDT
-347 DSSIITSPTPV
+347 ESSIVTSPTPI
-358 TQLSGKG
+358 TALAGRG
-365 TLEFRNVG
+365 TLEFRDVG
-373 FCYPGAE
+373 FSYPGAE
-380 IPVLSNVSF
+380 IPVLTNISF
-389 TTRPGQTTAIIGSTG
+389 TTRPGETTAIIGSTG

-412 LVARLIDSTEGSILI
+412 LIARLIDSTEGSVLV
-427 DDVDVRDLEPETL
+427 DEVDVRDLEPETL
-440 WKRVSVVPQRPYL
+440 WKRVSIVPQRPYL
-453 FSGTIRSNLLFA
+453 FSGTVRSNLLFA
-465 DPEASEADLWKAL
+465 DESASEADLWTAL
-478 EIAQAADFVNA
+478 EIAQAVDFVRA
-489 MTDKLDSPISQ
+489 MPEGLDSPISQ

-510 QRLAIARSLVRKPGI
+510 QRLAIARALVRAPGI

-547 APVTSDAA
+547 VPVTENAA
-555 LIIVAQRVSTIK
+555 MIIVAQRVSTIK

-574 LDNGECV
+574 LDNGACV
-581 GVGTHHELLANCPT
+581 GLGTHHELLDTCPT

>member
-1 MELDPPGEASPGGEA
+1 MLI
-16 GNGSRPPR
+16 
-24 AVTSLQRGIFVNRLM
+24 TLM
-39 RSFLLPYKKLLVAV
+39 RSHLLPYKKLLLAVIALQIVAV
-53 FAFQFVAVAATM
+53 GATM
-65 TLPTLNAMLIDQGIL
+65 TLPTLNAMLIDQGVL
-80 KGNTNYILKIGVV
+80 KGNTNYILRIGAV
-93 MLVLSLVQAVFGI
+93 MLALALVQAVFGI

-118 FGRDIRDRLF
+118 FGRDIRDELF

-139 DSFGAPSLIIRIT
+139 DGFGAPSLITRIT
-152 NDVQQVQ
+152 NDVLQVQ
-159 TLVVMLCTSFISAPI
+159 TLVVMLCTTFISAPI
-174 TIVVGVYLAVR
+174 TIVIGIFLAVR
-185 EDGPLSLI
+185 EDAPLSLI
-193 LVASIPVL
+193 LVAAIPVL
-201 LLSIGTIVIRVI
+201 LISISTIIIRVV
-213 PQYRDMQERIDK
+213 PQYRNMQERIDRVN
-225 MSQVLR
+225 QVLR

-239 VRAFVR
+239 IRAFVR

-250 QRFDEA
+250 DRFGEA
-256 NQRLTRTA
+256 NDRLTRTA

-298 AGDMQIGALIAFL
+298 AGEMKVGSLIAFL

-325 FVAVMWP
+325 FVAVSWP
-332 RASVCAERINEVLDT
+332 RAAVCADRVLEVLRT
-347 DSSIITSPTPV
+347 QSSIVTAEDPV
-358 TQLSGKG
+358 TSIEGRG
-365 TLEFRNVG
+365 HLEFRNVS
-373 FCYPGAE
+373 FSYPGAE
-380 IPVLSNVSF
+380 KPVLSNISF
-389 TTRPGQTTAIIGSTG
+389 SAVPGQTTAIIGSTG
-404 SGKTTLVN
+404 SGKTSLVN
-412 LVARLIDSTEGSILI
+412 LVARLIDCSEGSVLL
-427 DDVDVRDLEPETL
+427 DGVDVRELEPEVL
-440 WKRVSVVPQRPYL
+440 WRNAAVVPQKPYL

-465 DPEASEADLWKAL
+465 DPDATDADLWKAL

-489 MTDKLDSPISQ
+489 MPDRLDAPISQ

-510 QRLAIARSLVRKPGI
+510 QRLAIARALVRQPSI

-534 LDLATDARLRTAL
+534 LDLATDSRLRSAL
-547 APVTSDAA
+547 VPITTDRTM
-555 LIIVAQRVSTIK
+555 IIVAQRVSTIR

-574 LDNGECV
+574 LEHGECM
-581 GVGTHHELLANCPT
+581 GLGTHEELIETCPT

-600 ESQMTA
+600 ASQLTA